1 MKRTE
6 NLKFTNACI
15 SKNEEGE
22 YIITETKKKDEELT
36 YNLTNY
42 LNEYCEVGNIT
53 LTLGKTE
60 DVKSEE

>member
-15 SKNEEGE
+15 TKNEEGE
-22 YIITETKKKDEELT
+22 YIITETKKDEELT

-42 LNEYCEVGNIT
+42 LNEYCDVENIS

-60 DVKSEE
+60 DIESEE

>member
-1 MKRTE
+1 MKRSE

-22 YIITETKKKDEELT
+22 YIITETKKDEELT

-42 LNEYCEVGNIT
+42 LNEYCDVENIS

-60 DVKSEE
+60 DVESEE